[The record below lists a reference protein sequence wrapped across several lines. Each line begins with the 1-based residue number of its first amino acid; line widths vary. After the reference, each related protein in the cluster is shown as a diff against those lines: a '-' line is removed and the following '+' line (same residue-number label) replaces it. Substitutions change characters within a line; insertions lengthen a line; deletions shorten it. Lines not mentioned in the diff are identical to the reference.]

1 MDGLARFERGLKRR
15 GVGRLHADDAN
26 LSALA
31 LRVQL
36 RRGSYARDQAAAAD
50 CDDQGLDVRSSIK
63 HLERDGALTL
73 DHREMVKG
81 SDEDRPGVFDE
92 LSRGSERA
100 LEVVALESHVCSVV
114 ARGL

>member
-1 MDGLARFERGLKRR
+1 MCIRD
-15 GVGRLHADDAN
+15 
-26 LSALA
+26 
-31 LRVQL
+31 
-36 RRGSYARDQAAAAD
+36 RDQAAPAD

-81 SDEDRPGVFDE
+81 SDKDRAGVFDE

-100 LEVVALESHVCSVV
+100 LEAVSYTHLDVYKRQVYSVSTAMSSRFV
-114 ARGL
+114 RSGVHPKGYLTSELIN